1 MVYYQGKMQLIINK
15 IQQFKIKFKIN
26 IPTVLLISN
35 LKIKVF
41 KNRIYKKTI
50 QSKIIEANQ
59 KIRNKKKIKNKDLLQ
74 N

>member
-59 KIRNKKKIKNKDLLQ
+59 KIRNKKNIKNKDLLQ

>member
-1 MVYYQGKMQLIINK
+1 MVYYQGKMQLVINK

-26 IPTVLLISN
+26 IQTVLLISN

-59 KIRNKKKIKNKDLLQ
+59 KTRNKKKIKNKDLLQ